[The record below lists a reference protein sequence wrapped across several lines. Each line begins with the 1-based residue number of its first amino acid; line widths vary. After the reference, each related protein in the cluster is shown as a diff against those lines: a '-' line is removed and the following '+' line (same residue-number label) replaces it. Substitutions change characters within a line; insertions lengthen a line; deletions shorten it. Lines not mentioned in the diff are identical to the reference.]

1 MKPILFALSAVVCLG
16 LAAGACSK
24 KDEKKDQPSA
34 PKGTEAPATSAPAE
48 STPTPEPAAPAA
60 AATGEQAAGDQAAPT
75 DLGVADLGVPS
86 CTEYVQKMSKCL
98 DDPKF
103 PEQTREAAKKTLQQA
118 VQQWKQLPEKARVG
132 LGPACATS
140 LAKAKEAYEKVG
152 CTF

>member
-1 MKPILFALSAVVCLG
+1 MKRILFMLSAVACLG

-24 KDEKKDQPSA
+24 KNEKKEPAAA
-34 PKGTEAPATSAPAE
+34 PKGTEAAATSEPAE
-48 STPTPEPAAPAA
+48 STPTPAPATPAAE
-60 AATGEQAAGDQAAPT
+60 ATGDQAAPA

-132 LGPACATS
+132 LGPACAKS
-140 LAKAKEAYEKVG
+140 LEKAKAAYEKVG
-152 CTF
+152 CSF

>member
-1 MKPILFALSAVVCLG
+1 MKPILFVLSAVACLG
-16 LAAGACSK
+16 LTAGACSK
-24 KDEKKDQPSA
+24 KDEKKDQAAA
-34 PKGTEAPATSAPAE
+34 PKGAATTATTAPAE
-48 STPTPEPAAPAA
+48 ATPAPDPAAPAA
-60 AATGEQAAGDQAAPT
+60 SDQSAPGDQT
-75 DLGVADLGVPS
+75 TSEDLGVADLGVPQ
-86 CTEYVQKMSKCL
+86 CTEYVQKMSTCL

-152 CTF
+152 CSF

>member
-1 MKPILFALSAVVCLG
+1 MKRILFVLSAVACLG
-16 LAAGACSK
+16 LVAGACSK
-24 KDEKKDQPSA
+24 KDEKKDQTPA
-34 PKGTEAPATSAPAE
+34 PKGTEAPATTAPAE

-60 AATGEQAAGDQAAPT
+60 ATGDQAAGDQAAPA
-75 DLGVADLGVPS
+75 DLGVTDLGVPS

-132 LGPACATS
+132 LGPACQKS
-140 LAKAKEAYEKVG
+140 LEKAKAAYEKVG
-152 CTF
+152 CSF